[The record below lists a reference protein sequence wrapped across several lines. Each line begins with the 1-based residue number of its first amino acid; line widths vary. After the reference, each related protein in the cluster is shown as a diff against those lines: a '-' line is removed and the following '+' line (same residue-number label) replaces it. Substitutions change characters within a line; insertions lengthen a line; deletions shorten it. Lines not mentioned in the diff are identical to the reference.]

1 MIEADRVHS
10 TPPTNSSS
18 IQNTNPPPEARAE
31 SVDSF
36 SHQPGIGQPES
47 LNLTSESARPVEGLS
62 RRAALAALATLPAG
76 ALTMPASALAVS
88 ADAELIALGKQ
99 LEPLV
104 DAYYAARRPWACAL
118 TQRKSELE
126 ERFGSAA
133 DRGYQVPPEYKA
145 AAKELD
151 DRTGLDEAGDRLHVA
166 FEKIEPIAKAIEG
179 MPCTSIEGLR
189 AKALVAFW
197 EVAPLCA
204 DDAEFHFEDAYPFQR
219 LFCAV
224 AEFCGLNS
232 KLAATG
238 FDMPCTDFSDQA
250 DEGEKA

>member
-1 MIEADRVHS
+1 MTIERPMF
-10 TPPTNSSS
+10 PP
-18 IQNTNPPPEARAE
+18 RAE

-36 SHQPGIGQPES
+36 SHQPGIGQPERPT
-47 LNLTSESARPVEGLS
+47 LASESGKPAKGMS
-62 RRAALAALATLPAG
+62 RRAALAGLAALPAAG
-76 ALTMPASALAVS
+76 AVTMPASALAVS
-88 ADAELIALGKQ
+88 ADAELIALGRQ

-104 DAYYAARRPWACAL
+104 DAYYVARETWACAL
-118 TQRKSELE
+118 TQRNSELE

-133 DRGYQVPPEYKA
+133 DRGYQNPPERRA
-145 AAKELD
+145 AAEEID
-151 DRTGLDEAGDRLHVA
+151 DRIGLDVASDQLHTV
-166 FEKIEPIAKAIEG
+166 FEKVEPIAKAIEG

-204 DDAEFHFEDAYPFQR
+204 GDAEFHFEDAYPFQR

-224 AEFCGLNS
+224 AEFCGLNG

-238 FDMPCTDFSDQA
+238 FDMPCTDFSDQD
-250 DEGEKA
+250 DEGEEA